1 MEKKG
6 SITVFLALVLSILL
20 SLVSASLQSVQA
32 AATRTQILNGMDIGL
47 YSLFGQ
53 YDRSLLRDYDLF
65 FLDGT
70 QGGTELNLAAV
81 YDNLESYIKP
91 VLKQN
96 GRKLRIKQGGFTGY
110 RLATDQNGEVFYH
123 QAVSYMKDTLGSQGV
138 QVLLKRMKEKEEKT
152 KKAEEDGKSTENGE
166 TLKNYDSEMN
176 NAFNKSKEAEEN
188 AKTEETKKDDGN
200 NGADFESG
208 DAEDEFSDGESNDA
222 KNPIP
227 A

>member
-6 SITVFLALVLSILL
+6 SITVFLALILSILL

-110 RLATDQNGEVFYH
+110 RLATDKNGEVFYH

-166 TLKNYDSEMN
+166 TLKNYD
-176 NAFNKSKEAEEN
+176 
-188 AKTEETKKDDGN
+188 
-200 NGADFESG
+200 
-208 DAEDEFSDGESNDA
+208 
-222 KNPIP
+222 
-227 A
+227 

>member
-6 SITVFLALVLSILL
+6 SITVFLALILSILL

-123 QAVSYMKDTLGSQGV
+123 QAC
-138 QVLLKRMKEKEEKT
+138 VLYEGYIGKPGCTGTSETHERKRRKNKEGRRRRKISRKWRNAEK
-152 KKAEEDGKSTENGE
+152 
-166 TLKNYDSEMN
+166 L
-176 NAFNKSKEAEEN
+176 
-188 AKTEETKKDDGN
+188 
-200 NGADFESG
+200 
-208 DAEDEFSDGESNDA
+208 
-222 KNPIP
+222 
-227 A
+227 

>member
-6 SITVFLALVLSILL
+6 SITVFLALILSILL

-91 VLKQN
+91 VLKQIGKPGCTGTSETHERKRRKN
-96 GRKLRIKQGGFTGY
+96 KEGRRRRKINRKWRNAEKL
-110 RLATDQNGEVFYH
+110 
-123 QAVSYMKDTLGSQGV
+123 
-138 QVLLKRMKEKEEKT
+138 
-152 KKAEEDGKSTENGE
+152 
-166 TLKNYDSEMN
+166 
-176 NAFNKSKEAEEN
+176 
-188 AKTEETKKDDGN
+188 
-200 NGADFESG
+200 
-208 DAEDEFSDGESNDA
+208 
-222 KNPIP
+222 
-227 A
+227 